1 MDNPLGLVFCTKP
14 APRSFAFRL
23 KTTELAF
30 LLIATPAFLVQRLF
44 LFTDHSWRKEV
55 LPACVLQGGLRLVGL
70 GSSFGSAS

>member
-30 LLIATPAFLVQRLF
+30 LLIATPAFVVQRLF
-44 LFTDHSWRKEV
+44 LFTDHSWRK
-55 LPACVLQGGLRLVGL
+55 
-70 GSSFGSAS
+70 GSASLCPAGWAQVSGPGL